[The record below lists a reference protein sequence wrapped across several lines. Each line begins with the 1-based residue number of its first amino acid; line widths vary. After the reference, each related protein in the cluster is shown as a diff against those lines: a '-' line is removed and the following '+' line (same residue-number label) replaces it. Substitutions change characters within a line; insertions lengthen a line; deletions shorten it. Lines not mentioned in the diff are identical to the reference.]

1 MASRHIVNLSRN
13 IRELRLHLCQ
23 TSESSLGAR
32 NFIEKYYVDI
42 KRNNPE
48 LPILIRECSGIQP
61 KITAR
66 YAFGVEKT
74 VSLADHPAEYVVAT
88 IENLAKNV

>member
-1 MASRHIVNLSRN
+1 MTSRLVNLSRN
-13 IRELRLHLCQ
+13 IRELRIHLCQ
-23 TSESSLGAR
+23 KSESSSGAR
-32 NFIEKYYVDI
+32 NFVEKYYVDI

-66 YAFGVEKT
+66 YGFGVEKT

-88 IENLAKNV
+88 IENLAKKI